1 MEKRKFRDSI
11 DSPPPPNSKKQRS
24 VSQWEKAKI
33 LAEHYCVELKPNS
46 TLEMLITLLCKV
58 VPQDFFVERL
68 GVVLNSSDEILD
80 YVKRQEI
87 INQWFEFKRIV
98 SREGRHELLCKEMSL
113 FFGFVVA
120 EENVQEIE
128 SLFENIPPEVIVIV
142 GEQMDLKTL
151 EVASRVSSV
160 WRSLLEPV
168 FRRRT
173 FALMRRSLLKRFLFH
188 TALIGERWKLV
199 LIKRENVTFGPYGGE
214 LVQDLKWLNQTEPDF
229 EAMFQLDFV
238 ENMYSNQN
246 NVTTTI
252 SCRTGKN
259 ADPLVASHLRR
270 PYINIE
276 TFEDRWIAKTA
287 TEMTTGL
294 NHYVLLKNIA
304 LQFRL
309 SEVDSWLGSILYDF
323 IDTARRFEKSHALL
337 LMSDQFVQNNDN
349 IQRFK
354 SYVDLDG
361 LNPYTN
367 ATTMP
372 KIEAFLQTCSDSLQL
387 TRELRYFSTITGPKF
402 DSIDQLKVS
411 KHEKGFIMENLT
423 RFNQDDL
430 ANAIQFKCGDAFL
443 LFLDDP
449 QEILVKVASTPSI
462 TPPPLNYCL
471 REVDDNVLHSSRF
484 TILTRFLFIGEHYPE
499 SPLNVVWKHFRAR
512 E

>member
-1 MEKRKFRDSI
+1 MEKRKFRDST
-11 DSPPPPNSKKQRS
+11 DSHAPPPNSKKQRS

-33 LAEHYCVELKPNS
+33 LAEHYCVELKSNS

-160 WRSLLEPV
+160 WRSLLEPI

-199 LIKRENVTFGPYGGE
+199 LIKRENVTFDSTGKI
-214 LVQDLKWLNQTEPDF
+214 VQDLKWLNQTEPDF

-246 NVTTTI
+246 IVKTTV
-252 SCRTGKN
+252 SCRTGDKS
-259 ADPLVASHLRR
+259 DPRVESYLRSSN
-270 PYINIE
+270 YNIE
-276 TFEDRWIAKTA
+276 TFEDRWMTTSA
-287 TEMTTGL
+287 TEMTTGE
-294 NHYVLLKNIA
+294 NRYVLLKDIA

-309 SEVDSWLGSILYDF
+309 SGVDLWLGSILYDF

-337 LMSDQFVQNNDN
+337 LMSDQFIQDADN

-367 ATTMP
+367 STTMP
-372 KIEAFLQTCSDSLQL
+372 KIETFLQTCSDSLQL
-387 TRELRYFSTITGPKF
+387 TQKLRYFSAIAAPKF
-402 DSIDQLKVS
+402 DSINQLKVS
-411 KHEKGFIMENLT
+411 QREKGFIMDNLT
-423 RFNQDDL
+423 RFNRDDL

-449 QEILVKVASTPSI
+449 QEILIKVASTPSV

-471 REVDDNVLHSSRF
+471 REIDDNVMNTSRF

-499 SPLNVVWKHFRAR
+499 SPLNVAWKHFQTR